1 MLYNRR
7 VIHLRAPLRLSFA
20 GGGTDFPE
28 YFQRLPGEVISTS
41 LDVFIYVT
49 IKDMFDTNVRVH
61 HATIETEPIASRIT
75 HTYTRTALEHFGLFK
90 GVEVVIVSDV
100 MTTGSGLGASSAL
113 MSALVMGCSCLR
125 NRRITSPEE
134 LARLTLELE
143 RQADTIGGCQ
153 DQYATC
159 FGGFNAITFNHNQ
172 VRVEPLALAP
182 EVRTALE
189 ERTLLVFTN
198 LARNSLPIQAR
209 LVESLEQGSKDAY
222 LERMYQATQSFKAE
236 LLSPT
241 ADVSQLGRI
250 LDETWQLKK
259 AVSPESTNLYV
270 DELYDFMR
278 GHGVVGGK
286 ITGAGGGG
294 FFLTLTESA
303 EAKKALMYKLYPN
316 YIGMSVRFH
325 DNGTEILW
333 GNNQN

>member
-7 VIHLRAPLRLSFA
+7 AIHLRAPLRLSFV

-28 YFQRLPGEVISTS
+28 YFQRKPGEVISTT
-41 LDVFIYVT
+41 LDVFIYLT

-61 HATIETEPIASRIT
+61 HAAIETEPIASRIT

-90 GVEVVIVSDV
+90 GVEVIIVSDV
-100 MTTGSGLGASSAL
+100 MTTGSGLGASSSL
-113 MSALVMGCSCLR
+113 MSALVLGCSCLR
-125 NRRITSPEE
+125 NRRLTSPED
-134 LARLTLELE
+134 LARLTVELE
-143 RQADTIGGCQ
+143 RQAGTVGGFQ

-159 FGGFNAITFNHNQ
+159 FGGFNAISFNNDQ

-198 LARNSLPIQAR
+198 LARNSLPIQSSLA
-209 LVESLEQGSKDAY
+209 ESLEQGYKDDH
-222 LERMYQATQSFKAE
+222 LDRMYQATQSFKAE

-250 LDETWQLKK
+250 LDETWRLKK
-259 AVSPESTNLYV
+259 EVSPGSTNPYV
-270 DELYDFMR
+270 DELYNFMR
-278 GHGVVGGK
+278 TNGVVGGK

-303 EAKKALMYKLYPN
+303 EAKKALMYRLYPN
-316 YIGMSVRFH
+316 YIGMEVKFH
-325 DNGTEILW
+325 PQGTEMLW
-333 GNNQN
+333 KNF

>member
-7 VIHLRAPLRLSFA
+7 VIHLRAPLRLSFV

-28 YFQRLPGEVISTS
+28 YFQRLPGEVISTT
-41 LDVFIYVT
+41 LDVFIYLT

-61 HATIETEPIASRIT
+61 HAAIETEPIASRIT

-90 GVEVVIVSDV
+90 GVEVIIVSDV

-113 MSALVMGCSCLR
+113 MSALVLGCSCLR
-125 NRRITSPEE
+125 NRRLTSPED
-134 LARLTLELE
+134 LARLTIELE
-143 RQADTIGGCQ
+143 RQAGTVGGFQ

-159 FGGFNAITFNHNQ
+159 FGGLNAISFSNDQ

-198 LARNSLPIQAR
+198 LARNSLPIQSR
-209 LVESLEQGSKDAY
+209 LAESLEQGGKDDH
-222 LERMYQATQSFKAE
+222 LDRMYQATQAFKAE

-241 ADVSQLGRI
+241 ADISQLGRI

-259 AVSPESTNLYV
+259 AVSPGSTNLYV

-278 GHGVVGGK
+278 GLGVVGGK

-303 EAKKALMYKLYPN
+303 EAKRALMYKLYPN
-316 YIGMSVRFH
+316 YIGMEVRFH
-325 DNGTEILW
+325 PRGTELLW
-333 GNNQN
+333 KSF